1 MRLRISLLVVATS
14 SLVLVSFLVPLALVL
29 RTLAADRAVSAAT
42 AEAQSLAPLVTTL
55 TTSSLRLTVDQ
66 VNAETS
72 TPVTIVLPSG
82 TELGQSVP
90 VSPAVQLAR
99 NGRSFSAEAAGG
111 EQVLVAVEGLADGP
125 AVIRAFVPDAVLRH
139 GVARA
144 WLLLGGVGLLLLLL
158 SVVVADQLARS
169 LVRPLTALAQ
179 AADRLAGGELSA
191 RAAVAGPPE
200 VRRAGAGLNRLAVRI
215 GELLARER
223 ETVADLSHRL
233 RTPLTALKID
243 AESLRDATEMERLLA
258 DVGAVER
265 TVSGIIREA
274 RRPDTGS
281 TPVMCDAARVV
292 AERAAF
298 WRPLAEDQDR
308 PMTVDVAPAPVPVLV
323 AADDLATCADILLGN
338 VFAHTPEGAGF
349 AVRLSRRAAGG
360 AWLVVA
366 DDGPGFRA
374 ADPPLRGQSR
384 GGSTGLGLDIAR
396 RVAEASSGTLTIGR
410 SASGGGA
417 VTLGL
422 GFPAGPPEESRRH
435 QRARLRR
442 RVLPLRAE
450 RLGARRA
457 PVLAPEQG
465 DGPGGA
471 LPQPGDVL
479 GHMAEL
485 LVGAPDLGG
494 GLRPF
499 GLEALVGLIGHH
511 DVAPRGPRSFG
522 AHPR

>member
-29 RTLAADRAVSAAT
+29 RTLAADRAVSAAA

-72 TPVTIVLPSG
+72 TPVTVFLPSG
-82 TELGQSVP
+82 TELGQ
-90 VSPAVQLAR
+90 PAPLSAAIRLAR
-99 NGRSFSAEAAGG
+99 NGRSFSAEAPRG
-111 EQVLVAVEGLADGP
+111 EQVLVAVEGLASGP
-125 AVIRAFVPDAVLRH
+125 AVIRAFVPDSVLRH

-200 VRRAGAGLNRLAVRI
+200 VRRAGAGLNRLAARI
-215 GELLARER
+215 GELLAHER

-233 RTPLTALKID
+233 RTPLTALRID
-243 AESLRDATEMERLLA
+243 AESLRDGAEMERLLV
-258 DVGAVER
+258 DVGTVER
-265 TVSGIIREA
+265 TVSEIIREA
-274 RRPDTGS
+274 RRPGAEG
-281 TPVMCDAARVV
+281 TPICDASRVI

-308 PMTVDVAPAPVPVLV
+308 RMTVDVVLAPVPVLV

-374 ADPPLRGQSR
+374 AAPPLRGQSR

-396 RVAEASSGTLTIGR
+396 RVAEASGGTLTIGQ

-422 GFPAGPPEESRRH
+422 GFPAGPPEESRR
-435 QRARLRR
+435 RR
-442 RVLPLRAE
+442 RGRLWRRTLPRLAE
-450 RLGARRA
+450 QCRARRA
-457 PVLAPEQG
+457 AVLAAEQG
-465 DGPGGA
+465 DGPDGV
-471 LPQPGDVL
+471 LPQP
-479 GHMAEL
+479 
-485 LVGAPDLGG
+485 
-494 GLRPF
+494 
-499 GLEALVGLIGHH
+499 
-511 DVAPRGPRSFG
+511 
-522 AHPR
+522 